1 MSMLTEQTKELRK
14 TAYEVENIKNDT
26 IGLLTRDRLTLAYA
40 AKQMREAADTI
51 ADLRLQLMEQTCE
64 LEINTDMT
72 AVKCS
77 RCGYVVPKGSNLMS
91 VRYCAG
97 CGRQV
102 VE

>member
-1 MSMLTEQTKELRK
+1 MLTEQCAKLRK
-14 TAYEVENIKNDT
+14 TAYEVECLKNDT
-26 IGLLTRDRLTLAYA
+26 IGMLTRDSLILADTA
-40 AKQMREAADTI
+40 IQLREAADTI
-51 ADLRLQLMEQTCE
+51 ADLRGLLNEQTCE

-77 RCGYVVPKGSNLMS
+77 RCGYVVPKGTNLMS

-102 VE
+102 V